1 MELLTYTEAA
11 ELTGLT
17 NKTLQRHVK
26 RGILQAVETPVGK
39 RIPREALEPYM
50 GLRRDSQGQGDEET
64 SEDSEDVHG
73 QVNEGSE
80 NPVEVIKDQ
89 ARTEVSSL
97 GAAGSTSPFES
108 SMIPLAAHLAALDLA
123 KTQLE
128 YLQRQA
134 EESQRIAMQAER
146 AKYSLEAQLSQY
158 QRVLAE
164 SAESLAEERAMRLAA
179 EAKALK
185 VLESPRSDLP
195 SPAIPESA
203 PIVVD
208 TPTKRRGWGS
218 RLKGWLLGDKAG

>member
-26 RGILQAVETPVGK
+26 RGILKAIETPVGK

-50 GLRRDSQGQGDEET
+50 GLRRDSQGQDEEET
-64 SEDSEDVHG
+64 SEDTEEPVEDTFEAIEEQERTAG
-73 QVNEGSE
+73 GDQVN
-80 NPVEVIKDQ
+80 P
-89 ARTEVSSL
+89 AP
-97 GAAGSTSPFES
+97 ASPYES

-134 EESQRIAMQAER
+134 EESQRVAMQAER

-179 EAKALK
+179 EAKAAD
-185 VLESPRSDLP
+185 VPHSPPSVPSATQAVADL
-195 SPAIPESA
+195 A
-203 PIVVD
+203 PMVVD

-218 RLKGWLLGDKAG
+218 RLKVWLLGERTG